1 VTPLRGSGEFCGL
14 ILGLTPSARVV
25 ALLTRL
31 GRVGVEWGEFGEVG
45 QSHDDV
51 AAEPGDNARRE
62 KFDGCAVVATP

>member
-1 VTPLRGSGEFCGL
+1 
-14 ILGLTPSARVV
+14 V